1 MGIAGIPWWTTDI
14 GGFTGGDPE
23 KEEFRS
29 LLVRWFE
36 WGTFCPV
43 MRLHG
48 DRLPAEEV
56 VGKDGRRYQ
65 HSGGP
70 NEVWSFG
77 EDNCR
82 ILTSYIRLREAMRPY
97 IRKLME
103 EAHEWG
109 RPVMRPMFYEF
120 PEQEC
125 CWELKEQYM
134 FGSDMLT
141 APILMKSPRS
151 GRCIC
156 PQAIPGYSSMTVR
169 PLKAGRRF
177 SSGLPWL

>member
-1 MGIAGIPWWTTDI
+1 MCIRDRRYGALVWSGDIHSAWAALRKQLCAGLNMGIAGIPWWTTDI

-23 KEEFRS
+23 KEEFRN

-77 EDNCR
+77 EDICR
-82 ILTSYIRLREAMRPY
+82 ILTSYIRLREAM
-97 IRKLME
+97 
-103 EAHEWG
+103 
-109 RPVMRPMFYEF
+109 PVSYTHLDVYTRQLQQDSPCWRIPVNTLPSRTVWF
-120 PEQEC
+120 P
-125 CWELKEQYM
+125 
-134 FGSDMLT
+134 
-141 APILMKSPRS
+141 
-151 GRCIC
+151 
-156 PQAIPGYSSMTVR
+156 V
-169 PLKAGRRF
+169 
-177 SSGLPWL
+177 